1 MDACAYVHVGSSV
14 ETDRKRSVKTKTSHR
29 SSRSH
34 IYDYVKDEE
43 KVMYGFYGAGASDSD
58 ESPEQEVEQE
68 ELEEELGAKRSPFQG
83 SFDRVEDSDAS
94 LSDSVTDDGLV
105 GKRKEGQSVPKE
117 DRRTSASFEARRL
130 QNELRTMLRAAFS
143 EQTFTDNLTPV
154 HHSAQKFVPEDTE
167 HCSPS
172 KPFYSKEVDLD
183 DDQEN
188 ASLLETVRRLSM
200 KEAEAHAALSQALE
214 DNAALTEELLHW
226 RIVNKEAAL
235 ARRAARDALSQVST
249 ENARLQAANN
259 AQRLEIRTLNE
270 KIRLQ
275 RSKIEDLECLLAAS
289 ESQREAYA
297 EALATA
303 TLASPKRNFKTSEV
317 SSKSKHSQSSSSG
330 ETERQELLSLLERLQ
345 EELAKSSHAGQTD
358 KATENSNQPPST
370 PFASPSP
377 PPFLSKPSPGQPSKA
392 SRDEQTPSAP
402 LCTPVA
408 SGAPAAPSPS
418 HKQGVT
424 TEGTKRHASTAPP
437 AVPLARSSASSSRQV
452 SLAVDR
458 AMELKSA
465 AEKAVSCK
473 KFNDAIDTFTAG
485 LQCLQETNV
494 ISNTDSANGNNHAG
508 GRERGEVVTK
518 LVEDLL
524 CSRAAAFKE
533 IGRLLDSAADCCRV
547 LSTHPSCLQ
556 ARLLRAETYFQMD
569 AFDLAA
575 EDFEHVLKRRSVGL
589 ARHQVMGMTSKLRYA
604 RSSLSNSAPRNHY
617 AILGLKHT
625 ASSSEIKRAYRQL
638 ALKLHPD
645 KAAALMGSQY
655 ATCLFA
661 LLSSAYATLSNARSR
676 QQYDMS
682 YSVRRMYSPFGG
694 QHKSHASPVWRTR

>member
-14 ETDRKRSVKTKTSHR
+14 ETDRTRSVKTKTSHR

-58 ESPEQEVEQE
+58 ESPQQQVEVD

-83 SFDRVEDSDAS
+83 SFDREEDSDAS
-94 LSDSVTDDGLV
+94 LSDSVADDGLA
-105 GKRKEGQSVPKE
+105 GKRKEGQSAPKG

-167 HCSPS
+167 HSSPS
-172 KPFYSKEVDLD
+172 KPFYSKEVELD

-188 ASLLETVRRLSM
+188 ASLLETMRRLSM
-200 KEAEAHAALSQALE
+200 KEAEANAALSQALE
-214 DNAALTEELLHW
+214 DNEALREELLHW
-226 RIVNKEAAL
+226 RIVNKEAAM

-303 TLASPKRNFKTSEV
+303 TLASPKRNVKTSEA

-358 KATENSNQPPST
+358 KAAGNLNQPPST

-377 PPFLSKPSPGQPSKA
+377 PPFLSKPSPGQPS
-392 SRDEQTPSAP
+392 RDEKTPY
-402 LCTPVA
+402 CTPVA
-408 SGAPAAPSPS
+408 SAVPAAPSPS

-437 AVPLARSSASSSRQV
+437 AVPLGRSSTGSSRQV

-458 AMELKSA
+458 AMELKHA

-473 KFNDAIDTFTAG
+473 RYNEAIENFTAG

-494 ISNTDSANGNNHAG
+494 INNTDGTNGINHAG
-508 GRERGEVVTK
+508 GREKGEVVTK

-533 IGRLLDSAADCCRV
+533 VGRLLDSAADCCRV

-556 ARLLRAETYFQMD
+556 ARMLRAETYFQMD
-569 AFDLAA
+569 AFDMAA

-661 LLSSAYATLSNARSR
+661 LLSSAYATLSNTRSR